1 MLGAY
6 KARAVPI
13 NVNYR
18 YVADETRYILE
29 NSDSVAVVFE
39 RAFAPVIDAIRD
51 DLPLL
56 RHFVMIEDGTDHPTD
71 AVPYEDALAVA
82 SPERDFARAPP
93 TTSTSST
100 PAGRPASPR
109 ASCGGPRTSS
119 SPRSAAEASGSRR
132 SGRAEE
138 LAERVAA
145 DDDPRRSRW

>member
-39 RAFAPVIDAIRD
+39 RAFAPIIDAIRD
-51 DLPLL
+51 DFPLL
-56 RHFVMIEDGTDHPTD
+56 RHLVVIEDGTDHPTD
-71 AVPYEDALAVA
+71 AVPYEDALA
-82 SPERDFARAPP
+82 ARHPSATSRPAPP

-100 PAGRPASPR
+100 PAERPACPR
-109 ASCGGPRTSS
+109 A
-119 SPRSAAEASGSRR
+119 
-132 SGRAEE
+132 
-138 LAERVAA
+138 
-145 DDDPRRSRW
+145 